1 MTGEPS
7 ALLALARDDLAA
19 ARRDLDANPPRHAV
33 SRAYYA
39 TFHAVSAVLVIV
51 DAPAKSHKGTHS
63 QFHREFVRTGRLP
76 ASDGQVLAA
85 LFQLRQDADYDVGQ
99 GVSMEQAERAVRDAA
114 ALVDDLA
121 AWMAADGNNAP

>member
-7 ALLALARDDLAA
+7 ALLALAHDDLVT
-19 ARRDLDANPPRHAV
+19 ARRDLDAEAPRHAV

-39 TFHAVSAVLVIV
+39 AFHAVSAALVVV

-63 QFHREFVRTGRLP
+63 QFYREFVRAGRLP

-99 GVSMEQAERAVRDAA
+99 IVSAEQAEQAVRDAA
-114 ALVDDLA
+114 ALVDRVA
-121 AWMAADGNNAP
+121 AWVEAS